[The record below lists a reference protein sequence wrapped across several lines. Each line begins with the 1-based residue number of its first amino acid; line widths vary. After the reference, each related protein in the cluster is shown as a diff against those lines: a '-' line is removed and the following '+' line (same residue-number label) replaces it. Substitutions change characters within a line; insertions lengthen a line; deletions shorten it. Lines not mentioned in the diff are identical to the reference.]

1 MTVKELIKE
10 LQVYCD
16 PNAEVLVDNMYANEP
31 AHEILMVE
39 QVKTISV
46 ETELGPIQY
55 NKVLLMYS
63 RR

>member
-1 MTVKELIKE
+1 
-10 LQVYCD
+10 
-16 PNAEVLVDNMYANEP
+16 
-31 AHEILMVE
+31 MVE

-63 RR
+63 RRWLREYICVRY